1 MIRIITYNC
10 HGMKNSIVDLFEL
23 CKHNDLIFLQEIW
36 LFKFELNLISTIH
49 PEFEAYGFSAIKDSD
64 EIINGR
70 PYGGLAILIRKQYR
84 PICDFNLLMIQGCW
98 ALLLALLWTNI
109 VSLMFICHISTMT
122 IMRL

>member
-10 HGMKNSIVDLFEL
+10 YGMKSSIVDLYEL
-23 CKHNDLIFLQEIW
+23 CRHNDLIFLQEIW

-49 PEFEAYGFSAIKDSD
+49 PEFEAYGISAIQDSE

-84 PICDFNLLMIQGCW
+84 PICDFQTFDDQDCWPLL
-98 ALLLALLWTNI
+98 
-109 VSLMFICHISTMT
+109 
-122 IMRL
+122 